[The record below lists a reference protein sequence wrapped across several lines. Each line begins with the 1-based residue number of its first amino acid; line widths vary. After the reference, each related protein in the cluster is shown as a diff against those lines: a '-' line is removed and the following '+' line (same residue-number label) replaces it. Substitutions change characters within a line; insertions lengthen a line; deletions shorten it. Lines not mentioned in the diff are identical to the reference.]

1 MVTTVN
7 KPWGRE
13 ELLYQGN
20 GYAVKRIS
28 LNNNQKTSLH
38 FHEIKHETILMLS
51 GTLRV
56 EIRVENL
63 DEVIVLLRKGEHLCI
78 DPKVI
83 HRMQSIDGD
92 SIYFE
97 AQTDHL
103 DDVIRLSDDFGRV

>member
-1 MVTTVN
+1 MVTIVN

-13 ELLYQGN
+13 VLLYQGN

-28 LNNNQKTSLH
+28 LNDKQKTSLH
-38 FHEIKHETILMLS
+38 YHEIKHETILMLS

-56 EIRVENL
+56 EIREENL
-63 DEVIVLLRKGEHLCI
+63 NETIVILKQGEHLCI

-103 DDVIRLSDDFGRV
+103 DDVIRISDDFGRI